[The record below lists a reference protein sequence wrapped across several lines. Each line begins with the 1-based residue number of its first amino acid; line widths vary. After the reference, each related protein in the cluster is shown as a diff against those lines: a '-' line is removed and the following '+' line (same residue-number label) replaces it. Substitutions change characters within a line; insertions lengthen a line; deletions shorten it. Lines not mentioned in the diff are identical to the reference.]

1 MLYSLSEEWYF
12 CIEIIEIVMRKT
24 RRSILLLAI
33 LLSLGGVGY
42 KVAEFVQRVQKD
54 IKRNPVKALD
64 YLPESALHMKDFH
77 RAKIED
83 GRKIW
88 ELFGDEASYFKEQK
102 EAIIRKPRFLYYD
115 KKGEVAETTGD
126 EAHIYINEKE
136 LERMELRGGVQVSF
150 QGYLLKS
157 EEANYLPA
165 QDQIVLPSHTTVVG
179 EGIAVEGSS
188 MEVELEARKIRFVN
202 QVKTRIE
209 PEKLAKKKNK
219 TSPAQRIGG

>member
-1 MLYSLSEEWYF
+1 
-12 CIEIIEIVMRKT
+12 MRKT

-42 KVAEFVQRVQKD
+42 KVAEFVQRTQKE
-54 IKRNPVKALD
+54 IKKNPLKALD

-136 LERMELRGGVQVSF
+136 LERMELRGGIQVSF
-150 QGYLLKS
+150 QGYVLKS
-157 EEANYLPA
+157 EQANYLPA